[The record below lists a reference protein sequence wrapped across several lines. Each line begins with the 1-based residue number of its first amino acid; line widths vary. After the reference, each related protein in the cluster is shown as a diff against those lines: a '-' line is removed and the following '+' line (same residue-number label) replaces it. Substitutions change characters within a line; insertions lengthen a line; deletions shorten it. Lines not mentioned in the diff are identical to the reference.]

1 MKKNL
6 KFSFFHSNKGIQ
18 NCNPKGE
25 IDLNELFSLLKSSF
39 LEELTGVI
47 RDTTDETVKIE
58 LKLRLPYITPYGTFS
73 YRENKSITTYN
84 SNLIALDFDNLEESS
99 LNYIRERIIESK
111 RAYYV
116 GVSPRGKGLKALIF
130 AGCNFTRD
138 NHYLSL
144 KNNTD
149 KILEYLD
156 LDPSIILDQNQFKLS
171 QPFFLSYDERAY
183 FNPNPFTLIEDFEI
197 LKPYEKEAHIY
208 NNSIPLSDV
217 SEESKKRIGRV
228 LEGLYQKLGTHYK
241 NTTEG
246 NRHNSIVKVS
256 NFASYLRQYL
266 PEKETYYKE
275 RLFLIVEGMYSDK
288 ERLTSRFKESFE
300 VAWDKEP
307 FGYCAPLEKINT
319 ETTELKKVVNC
330 FLNGEQY
337 EYKGENYKGDETTDK
352 IIITPNGVKW
362 TYNGY
367 SLAYKRNDSKEFT
380 IKVLGVPFPDK
391 LERLNLLPNV
401 DIFKAIDIL
410 ILNGK
415 QWDGKETLLKLNTV
429 TI

>member
-47 RDTTDETVKIE
+47 RETTDEEVKIE

-73 YRENKSITTYN
+73 YRDNKSITSYN
-84 SNLIALDFDNLEESS
+84 SNLIALDFDNLDEITI
-99 LNYIRERIIESK
+99 NYIRETIIQSK

-116 GVSPRGKGLKALIF
+116 GVSPRGKGIKALIF
-130 AGCNFTRD
+130 AGCNFNTE

-144 KNNTD
+144 KNNSD
-149 KILEYLD
+149 QILKYLG
-156 LDPSIILDQNQFKLS
+156 LDPWTVLDTNQFKLS

-183 FNPNPFTLIEDFEI
+183 FNYEPFTLVEDFEI

-208 NNSIPLSDV
+208 NNNIPLSEV

-241 NTTEG
+241 NTPEG
-246 NRHNSIVKVS
+246 SRHNSIVKVS

-275 RLFLIVEGMYSDK
+275 RLLLIVEGMYSDK
-288 ERLTSRFKESFE
+288 ERITSRFKESFE

-307 FGYCAPLEKINT
+307 FGYCEPLEKINT

-330 FLNGEQY
+330 FLNGEQC
-337 EYKGENYKGDETTDK
+337 EYKGENYKGNETTDK

-415 QWDGKETLLKLNTV
+415 QWDGKEIMLNSNTV
-429 TI
+429 EL

>member
-1 MKKNL
+1 
-6 KFSFFHSNKGIQ
+6 
-18 NCNPKGE
+18 
-25 IDLNELFSLLKSSF
+25 
-39 LEELTGVI
+39 
-47 RDTTDETVKIE
+47 
-58 LKLRLPYITPYGTFS
+58 
-73 YRENKSITTYN
+73 
-84 SNLIALDFDNLEESS
+84 
-99 LNYIRERIIESK
+99 
-111 RAYYV
+111 
-116 GVSPRGKGLKALIF
+116 
-130 AGCNFTRD
+130 
-138 NHYLSL
+138 
-144 KNNTD
+144 
-149 KILEYLD
+149 
-156 LDPSIILDQNQFKLS
+156 
-171 QPFFLSYDERAY
+171 LSYDERAY
-183 FNPNPFTLIEDFEI
+183 FNYEPFTLIEDFEI

-208 NNSIPLSDV
+208 NNNIQLSEV

-246 NRHNSIVKVS
+246 NRHKSIVKVS

-275 RLFLIVEGMYSDK
+275 RLLLIVEGMYSDK

-330 FLNGEQY
+330 FLNGEQC

-362 TYNGY
+362 TYNSY
-367 SLAYKRNDSKEFT
+367 SLAYKRNDSNEFS